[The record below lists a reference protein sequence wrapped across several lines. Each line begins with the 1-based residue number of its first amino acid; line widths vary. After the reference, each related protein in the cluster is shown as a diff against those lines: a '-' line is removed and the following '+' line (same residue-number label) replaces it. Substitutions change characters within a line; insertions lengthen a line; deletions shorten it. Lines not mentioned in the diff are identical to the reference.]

1 MGMACLSPR
10 LSSAPAQI
18 SVLATYLRL
27 AGDRVWSVRQACA
40 QVGCCGVSCAQALLD
55 ADRACCTWPCHVKK
69 SNTGPPSCPGGRPR
83 AWALLP
89 AAPCLIVVYLN
100 SCLQARPA
108 PQ

>member
-40 QVGCCGVSCAQALLD
+40 QVGCCAMSCAQALLH
-55 ADRACCTWPCHVKK
+55 AHRGCCP
-69 SNTGPPSCPGGRPR
+69 
-83 AWALLP
+83 
-89 AAPCLIVVYLN
+89 
-100 SCLQARPA
+100 
-108 PQ
+108 

>member
-40 QVGCCGVSCAQALLD
+40 QVGCCAVSC
-55 ADRACCTWPCHVKK
+55 
-69 SNTGPPSCPGGRPR
+69 
-83 AWALLP
+83 
-89 AAPCLIVVYLN
+89 
-100 SCLQARPA
+100 
-108 PQ
+108 